1 MFRKKRKRSY
11 ISIFTNQ
18 SLKLKYIASL
28 KVDLFTKILITND
41 DFMIAFF

>member
-1 MFRKKRKRSY
+1 MFRKKKSSY

-28 KVDLFTKILITND
+28 KVNLFIKILTTN